1 MPRRAWWISLAAAS
15 ACAVLV
21 FLPEHPIYIARAVVR
36 IYDDQMKAMPADLV
50 LTNGRIYTLDAIHP
64 WASAVAV
71 RGETILDVSDSSTAI
86 KSSIGPQTRVI
97 DLKNRF
103 AMPGFND
110 AHVHLAGAGQ
120 AMLEVKLKG
129 SASLQEFQQRI
140 RARLKDFGPGE
151 WLTGRGWDHTL
162 WPVKKFPSRQ
172 DLDAVSPEHPMF
184 FYRVDGHVAVANSA
198 ALAVAGITRSTPDP
212 PGGHIERDPVSGEPT
227 GLLEE
232 DAAMDLVF
240 NRIPPIS
247 PPRRRRALELALD
260 EAVRSGVTSVQDCS
274 VRDAPDNDN
283 FGWDNFLVLQ
293 ELHREGKL
301 KTRVSEWLPFEASLA
316 RLEGM
321 RRAGGMGDPWLRT
334 SAVKA
339 FLDGSLGSRT
349 AALLAPY
356 SDDPSTSGILRMEP
370 KQLEEMAIERDRA
383 GFQLAFHAIGDR
395 ANRLALDVFAA
406 VRAANGPRDRRDRI
420 EHAQVVTLDDL
431 SRFAALAVIPS
442 IQPSHLLDDVRW
454 AEERL
459 GPERIKGAYAWHTLE
474 KTGAHLAFGTDFPVE
489 SINPLRGIYACI
501 SRELPGGGPP
511 GGWHPE
517 ETLKADECLR
527 AYTVGSAYAEFEE
540 ARKGTLAPGMLA
552 DIVVFPEDIT
562 RMAARDLL
570 STPVS
575 MTITG
580 GRIVYEA
587 PK

>member
-1 MPRRAWWISLAAAS
+1 
-15 ACAVLV
+15 
-21 FLPEHPIYIARAVVR
+21 
-36 IYDDQMKAMPADLV
+36 MPADLL
-50 LTNGRIYTLDAIHP
+50 LTNGRIYTLNPEHP
-64 WASAVAV
+64 WARNVAIRSEKIV
-71 RGETILDVSDSSTAI
+71 SVSDSSAELE
-86 KSSIGPQTRVI
+86 SWIGPQTRVI

-120 AMLEVKLKG
+120 AMLEVKLEG
-129 SASLQEFQQRI
+129 AASLAEFQQRI
-140 RARLKDFGPGE
+140 RARLQEFGPGE

-162 WPVKKFPSRQ
+162 WPIKKFPSRH
-172 DLDAVSPEHPMF
+172 DLDAISTDHPML
-184 FYRVDGHVAVANSA
+184 FYRVDGHVAVANSR
-198 ALAVAGITRSTPDP
+198 ALALAGITRSISDP
-212 PGGHIERDPVSGEPT
+212 PGGHIERDPQSGEPT

-240 NRIPPIS
+240 ERIPPIS
-247 PPRRRRALELALD
+247 SARRRQALELAID
-260 EAVRSGVTSVQDCS
+260 EAARYGVTSVQDYS
-274 VRDAPDNDN
+274 VRPATDNDN

-293 ELHREGKL
+293 ELRREGKL
-301 KTRVSEWLPFEASLA
+301 KIRVSEWLPFEASLA
-316 RLEGM
+316 RLEEM
-321 RRAGGMGDPWLRT
+321 RATGGTNDPWLKT
-334 SAVKA
+334 AAVKG

-356 SDDPSTSGILRMEP
+356 SDDPSTSGILRMDP
-370 KQLEEMAIERDRA
+370 KQLEQMAIERDRA

-406 VRAANGPRDRRDRI
+406 VRAANGLRDRRDRV
-420 EHAQVVTLDDL
+420 EHAQVVALDDL
-431 SRFAALAVIPS
+431 GRFSALGVIPS
-442 IQPSHLLDDVRW
+442 IQPSHLLDDERW

-474 KTGAHLAFGTDFPVE
+474 KSGAHLAFGTDFPVE

-501 SRELPGGGPP
+501 SRELPGGGPF

-517 ETLKADECLR
+517 ERLKTEECLR

-540 ARKGTLAPGMLA
+540 GRKGTLAPGMLA
-552 DIVVFPEDIT
+552 DIAVFPEDIT
-562 RMAARDLL
+562 RMPARELL
-570 STPVS
+570 STPVA

-587 PK
+587 PN